1 MPKFAAGIVITLA
14 LLAVVSQ
21 LALPAYFEGRVESRL
36 EEDGGSAE
44 VSIGAFPALTL
55 IGGRGKELK
64 GTGEGLKFD
73 IDDRRDDPLGRLD
86 GFEEVDLRLT
96 DTEVGAIGMSHFDLH
111 RDGRDSP
118 YTMRVEARATP
129 RELARQLGSAAGG
142 PLGGLVAS
150 LGSEF
155 LPGAGSTEVPLELTA
170 RVNSRDGRAEVTD
183 AQGAVAGIPAGPLA
197 EIVLGTVLDRL

>member
-21 LALPAYFEGRVESRL
+21 LAMPAYYEGRVEDRL
-36 EEDGGSAE
+36 TEDGGSAE

-64 GTGEGLKFD
+64 ATGDALRFD

-96 DTEVGAIGMSHFDLH
+96 NTDVGAIGMKEFDLH

-118 YTMRVEARATP
+118 YTMRVEATATP

-170 RVNSRDGRAEVTD
+170 RVNSKDGRAEVTD